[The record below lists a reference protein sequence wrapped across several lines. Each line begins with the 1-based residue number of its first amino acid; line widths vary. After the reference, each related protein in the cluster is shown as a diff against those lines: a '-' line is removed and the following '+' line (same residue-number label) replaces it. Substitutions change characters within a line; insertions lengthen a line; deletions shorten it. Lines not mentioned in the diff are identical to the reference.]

1 MSDELGNEYK
11 EYITEVPDFPKP
23 GIGFKDIS
31 PLLAD
36 EQTFRS
42 AIVDM
47 GMYVDAGYNC
57 PDYWIGIDSRG
68 FLFASALATYFGG
81 GVVCAR
87 KEGKLPNAS
96 CRVSYELEYGSA
108 VLEMQHNGY
117 DIHDPKTAV
126 IVDDVLATGG
136 TMVAANKLAYE
147 AGYDV
152 VGRVVLIDLK
162 FIPKIAGI
170 GIRDIRVD
178 SVVEYE

>member
-1 MSDELGNEYK
+1 MSEDFGDDYK
-11 EYITEVPDFPKP
+11 KYITEVPDFPKP

-47 GMYVDAGYNC
+47 GRCVDASYNC

-68 FLFASALATYFGG
+68 FTFAAALAVYFGG

-87 KEGKLPNAS
+87 KEGKLPNAKHK
-96 CRVSYELEYGSA
+96 VSYELEYGSA
-108 VLEMQHNGY
+108 TLEMQGL
-117 DIHDPKTAV
+117 PQELVGSTAV
-126 IVDDVLATGG
+126 IIDDVLATGG
-136 TMVAANKLAYE
+136 TMVATNNLAYK

-152 VGRVVLIDLK
+152 VGNIVLVDLK
-162 FIPKIAGI
+162 FIPKIAGMAV
-170 GIRDIRVD
+170 RDIKVD
-178 SVVEYE
+178 SVVVYE

>member
-1 MSDELGNEYK
+1 MSEDFGDGYK

-42 AIVDM
+42 AVVDM
-47 GMYVDAGYNC
+47 GRCIDASYNC

-68 FLFASALATYFGG
+68 FTFAAALAIYFGG

-96 CRVSYELEYGSA
+96 CSETYTLEYGTA
-108 VLEMQHNGY
+108 TLEMQPSNY
-117 DIHDPKTAV
+117 DNKTAV

-136 TMVAANKLAYE
+136 TMLAANKLAFQ

-152 VGRVVLIDLK
+152 VGSIVLVDLK

-170 GIRDIRVD
+170 GIRDIRVE